1 MGRYSGGREAC
12 LPRRSSGSRSQ
23 CGPCLSMAPESAG
36 DAGKGSLS
44 SVSVL
49 DCEKRGCSRRG
60 VKAFADG
67 AEVR

>member
-1 MGRYSGGREAC
+1 MERYSGGREAR

-44 SVSVL
+44 SFSVL
-49 DCEKRGCSRRG
+49 DCGKRGCSRRG
-60 VKAFADG
+60 VKTFGDRV
-67 AEVR
+67 EVR